1 MEKIQELA
9 MAMIRYNNAAPNRI
23 QHTTKEHAYAA
34 MIGHGEGLDEDT
46 PFIHESAAL
55 VHDIGIRASEKK
67 YGYQNIFRIKSNC
80 QAHNPERFPKE
91 SRRNIL

>member
-34 MIGHGEGLDEDT
+34 MIGHGE
-46 PFIHESAAL
+46 
-55 VHDIGIRASEKK
+55 
-67 YGYQNIFRIKSNC
+67 
-80 QAHNPERFPKE
+80 
-91 SRRNIL
+91 

>member
-34 MIGHGEGLDEDT
+34 MIGHGEGLDGG
-46 PFIHESAAL
+46 AA
-55 VHDIGIRASEKK
+55 GNEAGAGKRGK
-67 YGYQNIFRIKSNC
+67 
-80 QAHNPERFPKE
+80 
-91 SRRNIL
+91 SRRRGPAYLPRGPEFFPPV